1 MRIQRRGLTLRWISI
16 ALILF
21 AVILLTLQLIS
32 FSRSRGTYPRGMEI
46 ANVPVAGFNREQAT
60 ERLLEVYNRQL
71 ELYYHEGIIHMDP
84 AIIGFQLNLESML
97 ATADLVRIGGSFWN
111 DFWDYLWGN
120 QELPEPVPL
129 DASYSESTLRSY
141 LIDEIGA
148 RYDQPAIPSRPQAG
162 TLNFEPGTPGMS
174 IDVDTA
180 VFQIEN
186 ALFSPTNRKVHLSL
200 EQAAA
205 GRPSF
210 QNLEILLKQSLD
222 IAGFDG
228 VASVYLLD
236 LQTAQ
241 EIQFIYSNGVDYPTR
256 PDLAFS
262 ASSIIKI
269 PIMVSAYRRLGD
281 NPSPEAI
288 KLLGEMIELSGNDPA
303 DWLMEQFIDANRGP
317 LVVTEDMRMLG
328 LENTFL
334 AQHFRLGSP
343 LLAYIQTPA
352 NSRTDINT
360 NPDPGNQ
367 TTASDIGMLLAD
379 IYQCAEYG
387 GGALL
392 AVFPNEITQQ
402 ECRDMIDTLDRNNF
416 PNLLEAGAPD
426 GIRIAHKHGFVT
438 DGFGSTRSL
447 GDAGIVYTP
456 SGNYI
461 LVIYFDHPVQL
472 IWDSAS
478 TLFASLAKAVYN
490 YYNIPSS

>member
-1 MRIQRRGLTLRWISI
+1 MRIQRRGSTLRWFSVG
-16 ALILF
+16 LILA

-32 FSRSRGTYPRGMEI
+32 FSRARGTYPRGMEI
-46 ANVPVAGFNREQAT
+46 ASVPVGGFDREEAS
-60 ERLLEVYNRQL
+60 ERLLEVYNMQV
-71 ELYYHEGIIHMDP
+71 ELYYRDGIIHMDP
-84 AIIGFQLNLESML
+84 AVIGFQLNLESML
-97 ATADLVRIGGSFWN
+97 ATADLVRIGGPFWN
-111 DFWDYLWGN
+111 EFWNYLWGN
-120 QELPEPVPL
+120 QESPDPVPL
-129 DASYSESTLRSY
+129 DASYSESVLRSY
-141 LIDEIGA
+141 LTEEIGA
-148 RYDQPAIPSRPQAG
+148 RYDQPAVPSRPQVG
-162 TLNFEPGTPGMS
+162 TLVFEPGTPGTS
-174 IDVDTA
+174 IDIDTA

-186 ALFSPTNRKVHLSL
+186 ALFSPTNRRVNLAL
-200 EQAAA
+200 QQTAA
-205 GRPSF
+205 GRPSY
-210 QNLEILLKQSLD
+210 QNLEILIKQTLD

-228 VASVYLLD
+228 VVSLYLLD

-241 EIQFIYSNGVDYPTR
+241 EIQFIYSNGVDYPTN

-269 PIMVSAYRRLGD
+269 PIMVSAYRHLGED
-281 NPSPEAI
+281 PSPEAI

-303 DWLMEQFIDANRGP
+303 DWLMEQFIDPNRGP
-317 LVVTEDMRMLG
+317 LVVTEDMRKLG

-343 LLAYIQTPA
+343 LLASISTPA

-367 TTASDIGMLLAD
+367 TAASDIGTLLAD

-392 AVFPNEITQQ
+392 AVFPDEITQQ
-402 ECRDMIDTLDRNNF
+402 ECRDMINTLDRNNF

-438 DGFGSTRSL
+438 DGFGATRSL

-478 TLFASLAKAVYN
+478 TLFANIAKVIYN
-490 YYNIPSS
+490 YYNIPTP